1 MRSRQIIQSTS
12 LLRLQ
17 KMHSKNGSSL
27 PLGRQLCRQTQSQV
41 LHTLPTLRHCKIY
54 NNTDRTTNSSHLHH
68 RRLGQR
74 WLLRTS
80 TPLTTTILPLLP
92 CLHHLLH
99 ASRLDRFPLRDPND
113 NLLPKHNNPLILH
126 IRNNHPRIKITNKN
140 IFDRGTIMSNLR

>member
-1 MRSRQIIQSTS
+1 MDHHCPWVGNCVGKLNHKYFILF
-12 LLRLQ
+12 LLYA
-17 KMHSKNGSSL
+17 
-27 PLGRQLCRQTQSQV
+27 TV
-41 LHTLPTLRHCKIY
+41 IIY
-54 NNTDRTTNSSHLHH
+54 NNTDRTTNCSHLHH

-99 ASRLDRFPLRDPND
+99 ASRLDRFPLRNPND
-113 NLLPKHNNPLILH
+113 NLLSKHNNPLILH